1 MALFDKKKK
10 KLAQTGQSAVK
21 KTKDM
26 AEVAKINSMISDE
39 EKSIN
44 NNYYQIGKL
53 YVSMHG
59 NDCEDDFKGMLESI
73 RQSEKKIV
81 EYKEQVQLIK
91 GVVRCEKCGG
101 EVSINSA
108 FCNSCGAPMPKR
120 VPVQTYDEDTIKCDK
135 CGKYVKKGMRFCT
148 SCGNPMPQ
156 DEEKTGVESG
166 EQQLQSY
173 KKCPNCG
180 YTSND
185 SEVFFCNN
193 CGTKMID
200 VQNDS
205 NDLATPEKV
214 VQTFEKTKTCP
225 NCGFETADESID
237 FCTECGTK
245 LILK

>member
-1 MALFDKKKK
+1 
-10 KLAQTGQSAVK
+10 
-21 KTKDM
+21 
-26 AEVAKINSMISDE
+26 
-39 EKSIN
+39 
-44 NNYYQIGKL
+44 
-53 YVSMHG
+53 
-59 NDCEDDFKGMLESI
+59 
-73 RQSEKKIV
+73 
-81 EYKEQVQLIK
+81 
-91 GVVRCEKCGG
+91 
-101 EVSINSA
+101 
-108 FCNSCGAPMPKR
+108 
-120 VPVQTYDEDTIKCDK
+120 
-135 CGKYVKKGMRFCT
+135 
-148 SCGNPMPQ
+148 MPQ

-166 EQQLQSY
+166 EQQLQSF

-205 NDLATPEKV
+205 NDLATPKEV

>member
-1 MALFDKKKK
+1 MALFDQLGK

-108 FCNSCGAPMPKR
+108 FCNSCGAPMPRR

-135 CGKYVKKGMRFCT
+135 CGKYVKRECVSAHLAVIQCRRM
-148 SCGNPMPQ
+148 
-156 DEEKTGVESG
+156 
-166 EQQLQSY
+166 
-173 KKCPNCG
+173 KKKQ
-180 YTSND
+180 
-185 SEVFFCNN
+185 VLRAVNN
-193 CGTKMID
+193 NFSRIKSVRIADTHQMI
-200 VQNDS
+200 QKCS
-205 NDLATPEKV
+205 FAI
-214 VQTFEKTKTCP
+214 
-225 NCGFETADESID
+225 TAE
-237 FCTECGTK
+237 
-245 LILK
+245 LK

>member
-1 MALFDKKKK
+1 MRK
-10 KLAQTGQSAVK
+10 V
-21 KTKDM
+21 
-26 AEVAKINSMISDE
+26 
-39 EKSIN
+39 
-44 NNYYQIGKL
+44 
-53 YVSMHG
+53 
-59 NDCEDDFKGMLESI
+59 C
-73 RQSEKKIV
+73 
-81 EYKEQVQLIK
+81 
-91 GVVRCEKCGG
+91 
-101 EVSINSA
+101 
-108 FCNSCGAPMPKR
+108 
-120 VPVQTYDEDTIKCDK
+120 
-135 CGKYVKKGMRFCT
+135 KKGMRFCT

-205 NDLATPEKV
+205 NDLATPKEV

>member
-1 MALFDKKKK
+1 MALFDQLGK

-101 EVSINSA
+101 EVSMRVFTGIPNSSA
-108 FCNSCGAPMPKR
+108 WISRSFMKAATRVGIAPK
-120 VPVQTYDEDTIKCDK
+120 
-135 CGKYVKKGMRFCT
+135 
-148 SCGNPMPQ
+148 
-156 DEEKTGVESG
+156 
-166 EQQLQSY
+166 
-173 KKCPNCG
+173 
-180 YTSND
+180 
-185 SEVFFCNN
+185 
-193 CGTKMID
+193 
-200 VQNDS
+200 
-205 NDLATPEKV
+205 
-214 VQTFEKTKTCP
+214 
-225 NCGFETADESID
+225 
-237 FCTECGTK
+237 
-245 LILK
+245 